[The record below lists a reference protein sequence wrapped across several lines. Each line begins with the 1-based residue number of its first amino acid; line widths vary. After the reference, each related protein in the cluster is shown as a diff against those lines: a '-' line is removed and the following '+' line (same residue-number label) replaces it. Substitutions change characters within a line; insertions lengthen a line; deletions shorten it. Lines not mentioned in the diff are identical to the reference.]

1 MKIIEALKQIK
12 DLERKAN
19 DLVVKV
25 QKNSAYLSHETPA
38 YTDQKEQVHQWV
50 QAHSD
55 ILKEILRLKIAI
67 QKTNLE
73 TDVTIELAGKTITK
87 SIAEWIHR
95 RRDLAAAEQHMWS
108 QLTDRGLK
116 EGQLQ
121 QSVGDPIIVKIV
133 RCFDPAER
141 DKKIDAYMSEPVLV
155 DSRLEI
161 INAVTDLIE

>member
-1 MKIIEALKQIK
+1 MLF
-12 DLERKAN
+12 R
-19 DLVVKV
+19 
-25 QKNSAYLSHETPA
+25 S
-38 YTDQKEQVHQWV
+38 
-50 QAHSD
+50 
-55 ILKEILRLKIAI
+55 
-67 QKTNLE
+67 
-73 TDVTIELAGKTITK
+73 
-87 SIAEWIHR
+87 
-95 RRDLAAAEQHMWS
+95 QHMWS